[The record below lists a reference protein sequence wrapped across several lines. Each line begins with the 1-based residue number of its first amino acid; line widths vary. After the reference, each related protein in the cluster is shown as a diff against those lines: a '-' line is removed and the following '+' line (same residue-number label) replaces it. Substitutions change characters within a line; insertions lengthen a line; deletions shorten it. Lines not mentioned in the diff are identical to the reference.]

1 MTRDEIKKK
10 WKNGQFVESKQQAEK
25 NKNKKV
31 DKESLPKG
39 KGMTTN
45 LVRNVMKGKEINPR
59 EPEQLPKSQNQE
71 EKKYGRGNIDLTNRP
86 VVRNNDGSISTVRS
100 MSFRDDKENK
110 EILVPTVVNGK
121 VVSDDEAIKHYY
133 QTGEYLGKF
142 DTVDEANN
150 YAERLHEQQEAM
162 YSKKSTWQNVA
173 DRVSTMNQNR
183 GVVTGNYREE
193 KKKAN
198 QQTIPIQN
206 VNESTDLGAS
216 KKDIK
221 KAQKRMKFLNSNNFL
236 EYEGKELKTGVSGGV
251 RGMAEAGLTEQAN
264 TLDQRKDES
273 IGTTFK
279 KIIQNAWQSQ
289 HAMTDPVE
297 RQKTAWRVGA
307 NILKNSSLDIA
318 KQIQSGDY
326 QKSGTLGKFAT
337 TLGSV
342 YVNTT
347 NALKKENAGVK
358 VFEDASVL
366 GGTIKEKLTGKS
378 KAEQSKEA
386 LEEAKKIYKPIQE
399 ANEDLQLVG
408 KQYGAVGETIGSATQ
423 SLGNMLPSAGVAF
436 VSGNPDLR
444 TSSNGGRR
452 KG

>member
-162 YSKKSTWQNVA
+162 YSKKPTWQNVA

-183 GVVTGNYREE
+183 GVVTGNYRQERN
-193 KKKAN
+193 KLAQN
-198 QQTIPIQN
+198 QQVIKPTQN
-206 VNESTDLGAS
+206 IAES
-216 KKDIK
+216 KDTGGNIK
-221 KAQKRMKFLNSNNFL
+221 S
-236 EYEGKELKTGVSGGV
+236 
-251 RGMAEAGLTEQAN
+251 
-264 TLDQRKDES
+264 
-273 IGTTFK
+273 
-279 KIIQNAWQSQ
+279 
-289 HAMTDPVE
+289 
-297 RQKTAWRVGA
+297 
-307 NILKNSSLDIA
+307 
-318 KQIQSGDY
+318 
-326 QKSGTLGKFAT
+326 
-337 TLGSV
+337 
-342 YVNTT
+342 
-347 NALKKENAGVK
+347 
-358 VFEDASVL
+358 
-366 GGTIKEKLTGKS
+366 
-378 KAEQSKEA
+378 
-386 LEEAKKIYKPIQE
+386 AKKIEGEFKYDVENELKKKRQQE
-399 ANEDLQLVG
+399 
-408 KQYGAVGETIGSATQ
+408 
-423 SLGNMLPSAGVAF
+423 
-436 VSGNPDLR
+436 
-444 TSSNGGRR
+444 
-452 KG
+452 